1 MNIHEFIRKHELI
14 VDGRLVHNESYAN
27 AERLIYQDYILDIY
41 LSTEHL
47 VLKMNGDPLTM
58 YHGYNA
64 VQMWNNKIVKAIEKY
79 NNLRLL
85 ANKL

>member
-1 MNIHEFIRKHELI
+1 MRIHEIIRKHKLI
-14 VDGRLVHNESYAN
+14 IHEGLVKNISYAN

-41 LSTEHL
+41 LTTEHL

-58 YHGYNA
+58 YIGYDA
-64 VQMWNNKIVKAIEKY
+64 VKMWNNKIVKAIEKY
-79 NNLRLL
+79 HNLRLL